1 MIWRSLYG
9 VLVVLSV
16 AGSSAWAQTR
26 DRHADERDVKVTSPR
41 QKAVRPLQKSCA
53 EYGPDFVRAE
63 GSSSCV
69 RIGGGIGIGVGTGR

>member
-1 MIWRSLYG
+1 
-9 VLVVLSV
+9 VVLSV

-26 DRHADERDVKVTSPR
+26 DRHVGERDVKAMSPR

-53 EYGPDFVRAE
+53 EYGPGFVRVE

-69 RIGGGIGIGVGTGR
+69 RIGGGIGIGTGR

>member
-9 VLVVLSV
+9 ILVVLSV

-26 DRHADERDVKVTSPR
+26 DRHVGERDVKVTSPR

-53 EYGPDFVRAE
+53 EYGPGFVRVE

-69 RIGGGIGIGVGTGR
+69 RIGGGISVDVGTGR